1 VRLIPPS
8 EIAIPA
14 GFSHSLRSWAPP
26 AARNDKLLSSVDF
39 PGRTTRWVGMNRG
52 AKIGWVSVAVGGAV
66 VVALLV
72 PTALSGWAPLAHWTC
87 VSTGTVASKA
97 TMFFPAVL
105 VNAPY
110 GGEGYGSALEPA
122 SFPGAWGYPN
132 STVLVKNPAPNGS
145 AVGQFFAV
153 NVSVHRVNS
162 VLALGPGDA
171 SRCRSSFAVSVAP
184 PQSIAAVGWVLL
196 GPGNTSDAV
205 EPTSVN
211 FTGFQGDPV
220 SPQFEN
226 GFSAPNLGSITTC
239 QTGTKLLNVS
249 AQPATVEVPF
259 SVGSQNYTVPFTIP
273 FQLQFQYWFPAQFG
287 TWQIDNLSAP
297 GGPGGGWAFSYSPC
311 D

>member
-1 VRLIPPS
+1 
-8 EIAIPA
+8 
-14 GFSHSLRSWAPP
+14 
-26 AARNDKLLSSVDF
+26 
-39 PGRTTRWVGMNRG
+39 MNRR
-52 AKIGWVSVAVGGAV
+52 AKIVWLSVATASAV

-72 PTALSGWAPLAHWTC
+72 PTALSGWAPLVHWTC
-87 VSTGTVASKA
+87 VSTGTVASKG

-171 SRCRSSFAVSVAP
+171 SRCGSSFAVSVASP
-184 PQSIAAVGWVLL
+184 ESIAAVGWVLL
-196 GPGNTSDAV
+196 GPGNASDAV

-220 SPQFEN
+220 SPQFQN
-226 GFSAPNLGSITTC
+226 GYGGSNFANVTTC
-239 QTGTKLLNVS
+239 DAGAKLLNAS
-249 AQPATVEVPF
+249 AQPATVVIPF
-259 SVGSQNYTVPFTIP
+259 HMGDRNYTVAFTIP
-273 FQLQFQYWFPAQFG
+273 FQLQFQYWFPADFG
-287 TWQIDNLSAP
+287 TWQVDNLSTD

-311 D
+311 A